1 MNVLLVIEKITRKKK
16 KGIDILISNLHIM
29 CKLYI
34 IHIKE
39 IKMEKI
45 YRGNTNINVEER
57 NHNNEGTYRGVKHNN
72 TVEKYEINRDEL
84 KYRGA

>member
-1 MNVLLVIEKITRKKK
+1 MYN
-16 KGIDILISNLHIM
+16 M

-45 YRGNTNINVEER
+45 YRGNTNISVEER

-72 TVEKYEINRDEL
+72 TVEKNEINRDEL

>member
-1 MNVLLVIEKITRKKK
+1 MV
-16 KGIDILISNLHIM
+16 DILVSNIHIM

-39 IKMEKI
+39 TKMEKI
-45 YRGNTNINVEER
+45 YRGNKNINVEEK
-57 NHNNEGTYRGVKHNN
+57 NNNNEGTYRGVKHNN
-72 TVEKYEINRDEL
+72 TVEKNEINRDEL

>member
-1 MNVLLVIEKITRKKK
+1 MKKK
-16 KGIDILISNLHIM
+16 QEKKIKVVDILVSNIHIM

-45 YRGNTNINVEER
+45 YRGNKNINVEER
-57 NHNNEGTYRGVKHNN
+57 NHNSEGTYRGVKHNN
-72 TVEKYEINRDEL
+72 TVEKNEVNKDEL

>member
-1 MNVLLVIEKITRKKK
+1 MNKKQEKKI
-16 KGIDILISNLHIM
+16 KGVDILLSNIHIM

-45 YRGNTNINVEER
+45 YRGNTNINVEEK

-72 TVEKYEINRDEL
+72 TVEKNEINRDEL

>member
-1 MNVLLVIEKITRKKK
+1 LNKKQEKKI
-16 KGIDILISNLHIM
+16 KGVDILLSNIHIM

-72 TVEKYEINRDEL
+72 TVEKNEINRDEL